1 MLSSPHMSAA
11 GSRDTHAT
19 RLLIVLIVALVLLAW
34 FNRFIQDDAFIS
46 FQYAR
51 NLAEG
56 HGLTFNPGQRVEG
69 YTNFLW
75 TLMMAGGFALG
86 VDPVAWSYVLGLT
99 FFAGTLLL
107 TYRLAVGLSGR
118 AAVGLTA
125 VLLLGGNFSFS
136 SYATGGLETQS
147 QAFFVVA
154 AVWLSWMALRTP
166 PGSVGL
172 LAAASAAYGLA
183 LMTRL
188 DSAVC
193 LLLPGLLTLSTV
205 ARAQSGAGARAARV
219 LALILPGF
227 VLVAPWL
234 AWKVSYYGGILPNT
248 YYVKV
253 SSAASLIRGGHYV
266 YRFLAS
272 FWILPLLLLAVL
284 LRPRELTGLLR
295 RGRPAWG
302 GALLAAIVVWFAY
315 VASVGGD
322 FMEFRFIVP
331 VMPFMMIL
339 IAWALAELVEDRRL
353 RVAVVIVLLVGSLLH
368 GATFWGIRDIESI
381 RNLAI
386 HMEPDGGDWDEVG
399 RTLGEYFAPDSGVT
413 IAVGPA
419 GVIPFYSRL
428 RTIDMRG
435 LVDPWVA
442 RNGII
447 VSTVPGHQRMA
458 PLAYLVEQG
467 ANLVVGH
474 PHVISRRGGLPEA
487 FALASLAQLALADV
501 SRATVPAD
509 AEVVAIPM
517 PDDRWLLALYLV
529 GHPAVDRAIADNG
542 WPTVPLDDHVRG
554 F

>member
-1 MLSSPHMSAA
+1 MSAA
-11 GSRDTHAT
+11 GPRDTHST
-19 RLLIVLIVALVLLAW
+19 RLLIGLIAALVLLAW

-56 HGLTFNPGQRVEG
+56 HGLTFNPGERVEG

-86 VDPVAWSYVLGLT
+86 LEPVVWSYLLGLA
-99 FFAGTLLL
+99 FFAGTLLI
-107 TYRLAVGLSGR
+107 TFRLATGLSGR
-118 AAVGLTA
+118 AEVGFTA
-125 VLLLGGNFSFS
+125 VLLLGSNFSFS

-147 QAFFVVA
+147 QAFFVLA
-154 AVWLSWMALRTP
+154 AVWLSWMALCEP
-166 PGSVGL
+166 PGSPAL
-172 LAAASAAYGLA
+172 LAASSAAYGLA
-183 LMTRL
+183 LLTRL
-188 DSAVC
+188 DSVVC
-193 LLLPGLLTLSTV
+193 LLLPGLLTLATIV
-205 ARAQSGAGARAARV
+205 RAKAAAGARAARV
-219 LALILPGF
+219 LALALPGV

-248 YYVKV
+248 FYVKV
-253 SSAASLIRGGHYV
+253 SSAASLVRGGHYV
-266 YRFLAS
+266 YRFLTS
-272 FWILPLLLLAVL
+272 FWILPLVLLAVL
-284 LRPRELTGLLR
+284 LRPRELAGLLR

-302 GALLAAIVVWFAY
+302 GALFAAIAVWFGY

-339 IAWALAELVEDRRL
+339 VAWALAELVESRRL
-353 RVAVVIVLLVGSLLH
+353 RVAVVVVLLVGSLLH
-368 GATFWGIRDIESI
+368 GATFWGVRDIESI
-381 RNLAI
+381 HNLAI

-399 RTLGEYFAPDSGVT
+399 RTLGEDFSPDSGVR

-428 RTIDMRG
+428 ETIDMRG

-458 PLAYLVEQG
+458 PLSYLVERG
-467 ANLVVGH
+467 VNLVVGH
-474 PHVISRRGGLPEA
+474 PHVISQREGLPEA
-487 FALASLAQLALADV
+487 FTLASLSGLALADV
-501 SRATVPAD
+501 SRATVPAG

-517 PDDRWLLALYLV
+517 SGDRWLLSLYLV
-529 GHPAVDRAIADNG
+529 RHPAVDRAIADNG
-542 WPTVPLDDHVRG
+542 WPTVPLDDRVRG